1 MSFAFKQIT
10 QLFDAPLAIV
20 VGAVAAVL
28 VAGQIGATGLGAQD
42 DATQDFQQESAA
54 RLQRMAVINCLGVRG
69 DAARE
74 ACVHSQRRTMGIQDA
89 APEAAE
95 PPAGRVT
102 LSSAGPFGEPDTR

>member
-1 MSFAFKQIT
+1 MSFALKQIT

-28 VAGQIGATGLGAQD
+28 VAGQIGAMELDARAGA
-42 DATQDFQQESAA
+42 AQDFQQESAA

-74 ACVHSQRRTMGIQDA
+74 ACVHHQRRTLGIQDA
-89 APEAAE
+89 APEAAAL
-95 PPAGRVT
+95 PVGRVT
-102 LSSAGPFGEPDTR
+102 LSSSAADGTAAR